1 MSQIK
6 RLQTIDADTLQSTAY
21 EPVSFVVDD
30 LLPQG
35 LHLLAGAPKIGKSWL
50 ALWLCL
56 CAAQGKPLWTFATR
70 PCEVLYLCLEDS
82 FQRIQSRLFD
92 LTEDAPPTLHFAVM
106 SQQLHNGLVEQIEQ
120 FLKEHPQTRLIV
132 IDTLQRIRTA
142 GNDANPYAS
151 DYRDIGVLKALA
163 DKHRIAILLVHH
175 LRKMNDDD
183 PMNMISGT
191 TGLSGATDSNFVL
204 RKSKR
209 RENTAT
215 LYCTGRD
222 IPYRELALE
231 FDGEDHVWKLLSDD
245 CEQTEQPSE
254 RILFL
259 LSELLRQQPE
269 ISAPAKVLLEKIDP
283 AGAEGLTP
291 NSFSHRIRKSVDALR
306 RNGISVV
313 SAVLSDAK
321 RNEIIE
327 KNPARMLDLPTPQRT
342 VQRIPTR
349 GEVKKLLD
357 ALAKEPRHYRLFYL
371 LSMYTGCRRGELCAL
386 QWSDFT
392 GTQNGLLL
400 TVSRSR
406 SSVPGKGIVEGSTK
420 SGKSREVYLSSD
432 LRGILLT
439 YKRRKQ
445 MEADKQ
451 RRRLSP
457 YLFTDEQGQLIHPDT
472 FTKRLR
478 KIYDAIGFPREYH
491 LHTLRHYFVTSLLHC
506 GVDKQT
512 VADLVGHADTGF
524 LERTYCHP
532 QQAQKEQAADSMLTM
547 LRPDGGQIFNLAAC
561 SPKQRS
567 A

>member
-1 MSQIK
+1 MN

-120 FLKEHPQTRLIV
+120 FLKEHPKTRLIV

-183 PMNMISGT
+183 SMNMISGT

-204 RKSKR
+204 RKSQR

-231 FDGEDHVWKLLSDD
+231 FDGEDHVWKLLSDN
-245 CEQTEQPSE
+245 CEQTEQPNE

-259 LSELLRQQPE
+259 LSELMRDRAEFIGTPTEL
-269 ISAPAKVLLEKIDP
+269 SAQIDP
-283 AGAEGLTP
+283 AGSEGITP
-291 NSFSHRIRKSVDALR
+291 KKVSRLILQSVAALSKIGISAVVRRSNGKRLIELR
-306 RNGISVV
+306 R
-313 SAVLSDAK
+313 AESD
-321 RNEIIE
+321 
-327 KNPARMLDLPTPQRT
+327 
-342 VQRIPTR
+342 
-349 GEVKKLLD
+349 D
-357 ALAKEPRHYRLFYL
+357 A
-371 LSMYTGCRRGELCAL
+371 
-386 QWSDFT
+386 Q
-392 GTQNGLLL
+392 GTQAVDPIDPAD
-400 TVSRSR
+400 VS
-406 SSVPGKGIVEGSTK
+406 
-420 SGKSREVYLSSD
+420 
-432 LRGILLT
+432 
-439 YKRRKQ
+439 
-445 MEADKQ
+445 
-451 RRRLSP
+451 
-457 YLFTDEQGQLIHPDT
+457 
-472 FTKRLR
+472 
-478 KIYDAIGFPREYH
+478 
-491 LHTLRHYFVTSLLHC
+491 
-506 GVDKQT
+506 
-512 VADLVGHADTGF
+512 
-524 LERTYCHP
+524 
-532 QQAQKEQAADSMLTM
+532 
-547 LRPDGGQIFNLAAC
+547 GGENAPCFAL
-561 SPKQRS
+561 
-567 A
+567 

>member
-1 MSQIK
+1 MN

-151 DYRDIGVLKALA
+151 DYRDIGVLKTLA
-163 DKHRIAILLVHH
+163 DKCRIAILLVHH

-204 RKSKR
+204 RKSQR

-222 IPYRELALE
+222 IEYRELTLE
-231 FDGEDHVWKLLSDD
+231 RNAENVWELVSDSRTQPELLGG
-245 CEQTEQPSE
+245 
-254 RILFL
+254 RIVIL
-259 LSELLRQQPE
+259 LSELMRDRAEFIGTPTEL
-269 ISAPAKVLLEKIDP
+269 SAQIDP
-283 AGAEGLTP
+283 AGSEDITP
-291 NSFSHRIRKSVDALR
+291 KKVSRLILQSVAALSKIGISAVVCRSNGKRLIELR
-306 RNGISVV
+306 R
-313 SAVLSDAK
+313 AESD
-321 RNEIIE
+321 
-327 KNPARMLDLPTPQRT
+327 DTQDTRT
-342 VQRIPTR
+342 VDPIDPADVSG
-349 GEVKKLLD
+349 GEN
-357 ALAKEPRHYRLFYL
+357 APCF
-371 LSMYTGCRRGELCAL
+371 
-386 QWSDFT
+386 
-392 GTQNGLLL
+392 
-400 TVSRSR
+400 
-406 SSVPGKGIVEGSTK
+406 
-420 SGKSREVYLSSD
+420 
-432 LRGILLT
+432 
-439 YKRRKQ
+439 
-445 MEADKQ
+445 
-451 RRRLSP
+451 
-457 YLFTDEQGQLIHPDT
+457 
-472 FTKRLR
+472 
-478 KIYDAIGFPREYH
+478 
-491 LHTLRHYFVTSLLHC
+491 
-506 GVDKQT
+506 GV
-512 VADLVGHADTGF
+512 
-524 LERTYCHP
+524 
-532 QQAQKEQAADSMLTM
+532 
-547 LRPDGGQIFNLAAC
+547 
-561 SPKQRS
+561 
-567 A
+567 